1 MTKTLTLVAAM
12 AALALPAAAPAAE
25 PGTLAIIGDTPYSA
39 AQIANFPTDVQ
50 AINADPA
57 VSRVVH
63 LGDIK
68 SGSTQ
73 CTNAYFASIR
83 SDFDAFADPL
93 VYTPGDNEWTDCH
106 RANNGGYLPAGPAP
120 AGQEPSRLDTIR
132 GLFFDRPGFTLGQHR
147 EPVRSQG
154 PSTPENVIWKQ
165 ADTVFATLNVPGSN
179 NDFLPWFDAAE
190 TPAQRAAQAD
200 EVAGRTAADV
210 DWIDEAFEAARREH
224 AAAVVVGIQ
233 ADMWDPAIIA
243 AGPSQYS
250 AFTPVV
256 QELARE
262 AARFAKPVLLLNG
275 DSHLYESDHPLADP
289 HATTSLMYGVVQP
302 VPNLV
307 RVTVQGSTNVPH
319 EWLRLHVDPRAPGV
333 FSWENVVF

>member
-1 MTKTLTLVAAM
+1 M
-12 AALALPAAAPAAE
+12 APAAATAANPA
-25 PGTLAIIGDTPYSA
+25 TLAVIGDIPYGTTL
-39 AQIANFPTDVQ
+39 INEFPSDV
-50 AINADPA
+50 AEINADPS
-57 VSRVVH
+57 VGRVIH

-68 SGSTQ
+68 NGSTR
-73 CTNAYFASIR
+73 CDTSYFEQIR
-83 SDFDAFADPL
+83 SDFDGFVDPL

-106 RANNGGYLPAGPAP
+106 RASNGGYVPAGPTP

-132 GLFFDRPGFTLGQHR
+132 RIFFGRPGFTLGQNFA
-147 EPVRSQG
+147 PVRSQG
-154 PSTPENVIWKQ
+154 PSTPENVMWKQ
-165 ADTVFATLNVPGSN
+165 ADTIFATLNVPGSN

-190 TPAQRAAQAD
+190 TPAQRAAQQD

-210 DWIDEAFEAARREH
+210 DWIDEAFDAATREQ
-224 AAAVVVGIQ
+224 AAAVVIGIQ

-256 QELARE
+256 QELARK
-262 AARFAKPVLLLNG
+262 AAKFGKPVLLLNG
-275 DSHLYESDHPLADP
+275 DSHLYESDRPLTDP
-289 HATTSLMYGVVQP
+289 HATQSLMYGVVQP

-319 EWLRLHVDPRAPGV
+319 EWLRLYVDPRSPDV